1 MSRRYRLAAAAQADI
16 VQLLAHTERNFGPAA
31 RRRYQALLITAL
43 RAIAAE
49 PERIGSIDR
58 PELGEQVRSYH
69 LRHSRD
75 SAQTIDGS
83 VRRPRHLL
91 LYRCSSPA
99 LIEIGRVL
107 HDAMEVERHLPADYR
122 HD

>member
-1 MSRRYRLAAAAQADI
+1 MSRYRLSAAAQVDI
-16 VQLLAHTERNFGPAA
+16 LHLLARTERSFGPAA
-31 RRRYQALLITAL
+31 RRRYQALLIAAL

-58 PELGEQVRSYH
+58 SELGEQVRSYH

-75 SAQTIDGS
+75 HARTRDAA

-99 LIEIGRVL
+99 LIEVGRVL
-107 HDAMEVERHLPADYR
+107 HDTMEVERHLPADYR
-122 HD
+122 HG

>member
-1 MSRRYRLAAAAQADI
+1 MSRYRLSAAAQADI
-16 VQLLAHTERNFGPAA
+16 LHLLMHTERNFGPAA
-31 RRRYQALLITAL
+31 RRRYQALVIAAL

-49 PERIGSIDR
+49 ADRTGSIDR
-58 PELGEQVRSYH
+58 PELGEGVRSYH

-75 SAQTIDGS
+75 SAQTRDGI

-91 LYRCSSPA
+91 LYRCSRPA
-99 LIEIGRVL
+99 LIEVGRVL

-122 HD
+122 DE